1 MNNEKKVFLDV
12 AARLRLVLDLPSD
25 AQLASSLGLKQ
36 SAWSTRKTRNNLP
49 KEAIDAL
56 IEREQLNPEFIYY
69 GIGSVHV
76 PADDAAWGKT
86 FQALLSRALK
96 SEEGWLIRD
105 GYQKTDLKAIA
116 AGKAPSSW
124 LEAEDPK
131 AAASGKKQLPLE
143 HVWMFVRDLRK
154 VCKIDLNAFFCD
166 EPGAAL
172 SSDEAALVEAYRKA
186 EKVGKGFIL
195 HAAGLAAN
203 VKKG

>member
-1 MNNEKKVFLDV
+1 MPNEKKVFLDV
-12 AARLRLVLDLPSD
+12 AARLRLALDLPSD

-69 GIGSVHV
+69 GTGSVHV
-76 PADDAAWGKT
+76 PVDGSAWGPK
-86 FQALLSRALK
+86 FQAALAAVLQQ
-96 SEEGWLIRD
+96 EEGWLVRE
-105 GYQKTDLKAIA
+105 GYQKKTLRTIA
-116 AGKAPSSW
+116 AAKTPLAP
-124 LEAEDPK
+124 DD
-131 AAASGKKQLPLE
+131 
-143 HVWMFVRDLRK
+143 VWRLVRDLRK

-172 SSDEAALVEAYRKA
+172 SGDEAALVDAYRKVD
-186 EKVGKGFIL
+186 KVGKGFIL

-203 VKKG
+203 VTSKKA